1 MKLKKQITN
10 AIKECM
16 KAKMKIELSGLRM
29 LNAAIKN
36 KEIDARKELTD
47 NEIITVI
54 KKQIKE
60 HEQSLSFLKDPE
72 KQQEDI
78 LKYKTYIYTLEGFL
92 PEEMDENEARI
103 IIMEELSKANITAKS
118 QMGQAMKLLKEK
130 LAGQI
135 DNSKISKIVKEFL
148 V

>member
-1 MKLKKQITN
+1 MNLKEQINELIKDSMKKQHKRKL
-10 AIKECM
+10 A
-16 KAKMKIELSGLRM
+16 GLRM

-36 KEIDARKELTD
+36 KEIELRKELD
-47 NEIITVI
+47 DIQVIAII

-60 HEQSLSFLKDPE
+60 HEQSLSYIKDE
-72 KQQEDI
+72 LSEDAI
-78 LKYKTYIYTLEGFL
+78 KYEIYIATLERFL

-130 LAGQI
+130 LTGQI

>member
-1 MKLKKQITN
+1 MDIKCQIDRDMKMFMQIKLKTEVTGI
-10 AIKECM
+10 
-16 KAKMKIELSGLRM
+16 RM
-29 LNAAIKN
+29 LKAAIKN
-36 KEIDARKELTD
+36 KEIDLRKELD
-47 NEIITVI
+47 NAQIITIV

-60 HEQSLSFLKDPE
+60 HEQSLSYLKEPQHHDEIE
-72 KQQEDI
+72 KYQ
-78 LKYKTYIYTLEGFL
+78 TYIHVLKSYL

-103 IIMEELSKANITAKS
+103 IIIEELSKANITAKS

-148 V
+148 I

>member
-1 MKLKKQITN
+1 MNLKEQLKKDIIMFMQMKLKV
-10 AIKECM
+10 
-16 KAKMKIELSGLRM
+16 ELTGLRM

-36 KEIDARKELTD
+36 KEIELKKEVDD
-47 NEIITVI
+47 NQFIAIV

-60 HEQSLSFLKDPE
+60 HEQSLSFLKEPQHHDE
-72 KQQEDI
+72 IE
-78 LKYKTYIYTLEGFL
+78 KYKTYIFVLKAYL

-103 IIMEELSKANITAKS
+103 IIMGELSKANITAKS

-135 DNSKISKIVKEFL
+135 DNSKISKIVREFL

>member
-1 MKLKKQITN
+1 MNLKEQINELIKDSMKKQHKRKL
-10 AIKECM
+10 A
-16 KAKMKIELSGLRM
+16 GLRM

-36 KEIDARKELTD
+36 KEIELRKELD
-47 NEIITVI
+47 DIQVIAII

-60 HEQSLSFLKDPE
+60 HEQSLSYIKDE
-72 KQQEDI
+72 LSEDAI
-78 LKYKTYIYTLEGFL
+78 KYEIYIATLEKFL